1 MASRPAL
8 PDHKTR
14 IVATI
19 GPASAAPE
27 VMADLLRA
35 GMDVARL
42 NFSHGDFAGH
52 ARVIA
57 DLRAASE
64 RVDRRLAIMADLPGP
79 KMRIGTIADEPVE
92 LRRDDAFTLTTRKVD
107 GDASGASV
115 TFERLPEV
123 VRPGAALFLNDGM
136 IQLEVE
142 RVSGPD
148 VACRVVVGGE
158 LRSRKGLNLPG
169 IDLGMSAFTERD
181 RECLRFALEH
191 GVDAVSQSFVGAAA
205 DLEAV
210 RAAAA
215 ESGHHPFVIAK
226 IERAIALERLE
237 EIVRAADGVMVARGD
252 LGVEI
257 PIERI
262 PIVQKHLISTANV
275 LAKPV
280 ITATQMLESMVE
292 HRRPTRAEATDVANA
307 ILDGTDAVMLSAES
321 AMGAWP
327 VEAVAML
334 ARIAAEVEPHRSRVS
349 QREALRT
356 YGHGMKL
363 SNVDLVAVAVTRTFE
378 HAEPAAVIVPT
389 ISGTTARSVARSR
402 LPVWTI
408 AVSPHEATCRGLQF
422 SYGVHAV
429 LLPEQP
435 DDWSAFARTFLA
447 EHGVAGRIALLT
459 EGPSARN
466 PHANNRM
473 EIIDLARPGSGGV
486 VP

>member
-1 MASRPAL
+1 MSKPNAL

-19 GPASAAPE
+19 GPASSSPT
-27 VMADLLRA
+27 VIADLLRA

-42 NFSHGDFAGH
+42 NFSHGDFDSH
-52 ARVIA
+52 AQVIK
-57 DLRAASE
+57 DLRAATE
-64 RVDRRLAIMADLPGP
+64 QTGRRLAIMADLPGP
-79 KMRIGTIADEPVE
+79 KMRIGTIAGEPVE
-92 LRRDDAFTLTTRKVD
+92 LRRDDRFTLTTRQVE

-142 RVSGPD
+142 RVSGQD
-148 VACRVVVGGE
+148 VTCRVVVGGE

-169 IDLGMSAFTERD
+169 IDLGISAFTGRD
-181 RECLRFALEH
+181 RECLRFALAQ
-191 GVDAVSQSFVGAAA
+191 GVDAISQSFVGSGA

-215 ESGHHPFVIAK
+215 ETGHHPFVIAK
-226 IERAIALERLE
+226 IERAIALDHLE

-262 PIVQKHLISTANV
+262 PIVQKHLIHTANV

-334 ARIAAEVEPHRSRVS
+334 ARIAVEAEPHRSRAS
-349 QREALRT
+349 QREAMET
-356 YGHGMKL
+356 YSHGMHL
-363 SNVDLVAVAVTRTFE
+363 SNVDLVAVAVTRTFAF
-378 HAEPAAVIVPT
+378 AEPAAVIVPT
-389 ISGTTARSVARSR
+389 ISGATARSIARFR
-402 LPVWTI
+402 LPAWTI

-422 SYGVHAV
+422 SYGVHAIH
-429 LLPEQP
+429 LPEAA
-435 DDWSAFARTFLA
+435 DDWSAFARAFLA
-447 EHGVAGRIALLT
+447 EHGVAGRIALLA

-466 PHANNRM
+466 PNANNRM
-473 EIIDLARPGSGGV
+473 EIIDLTLGSQGGRS
-486 VP
+486 

>member
-1 MASRPAL
+1 MAKTAAL

-19 GPASAAPE
+19 GPASSSPE
-27 VMADLLRA
+27 VIADLLRA

-42 NFSHGDFAGH
+42 NFSHGDFDSH

-57 DLRAASE
+57 DLRAAAGQTGL
-64 RVDRRLAIMADLPGP
+64 RLAIMADLPGP
-79 KMRIGTIADEPVE
+79 KMRIGTIAGEPVE
-92 LRRDDAFTLTTRKVD
+92 LRRGDEFTLTTRAVD

-115 TFERLPEV
+115 TFERLPQV
-123 VRPGAALFLNDGM
+123 ARSGAALFLNDGM

-142 RVSGPD
+142 RVSGQD

-181 RECLRFALEH
+181 AECLRFALAQ
-191 GVDAVSQSFVGAAA
+191 GVDAISQSFVGTAA

-215 ESGHHPFVIAK
+215 EAGHHPFVIAK
-226 IERAIALERLE
+226 IERAIALDHLD

-262 PIVQKHLISTANV
+262 PIVQKHLINTANAF
-275 LAKPV
+275 AKPV

-334 ARIAAEVEPHRSRVS
+334 ARIAAEAEPHRSRAS
-349 QREALRT
+349 QREALQT
-356 YGHGMKL
+356 YSHDMKL
-363 SNVDLVAVAVTRTFE
+363 SNVDLVAVAVTRTFAF
-378 HAEPAAVIVPT
+378 AEPAAVIVPT
-389 ISGTTARSVARSR
+389 ISGATARSIALFR

-408 AVSPHEATCRGLQF
+408 AASPHEATCRGLQF

-429 LLPEQP
+429 HVPETP
-435 DDWSAFARTFLA
+435 DDWSTFARTFLA
-447 EHGVAGRIALLT
+447 EHGITGRIALLI

-466 PHANNRM
+466 PDANNRM
-473 EIIDLARPGSGGV
+473 EIIDLTRGTMGGRS
-486 VP
+486 